1 MPIYVIQQIPV
12 QLNPRRFPV
21 FEMLKLIPMFDSHS
35 FAQKKGLHLLSH
47 PFGCWRTGAIP
58 ADSMCNPIASN
69 AAKRFANHILETVGG
84 AITSIAAGSTSHI
97 PTINDVSVCCTSRPN
112 CDASYD

>member
-1 MPIYVIQQIPV
+1 MLELIPV
-12 QLNPRRFPV
+12 
-21 FEMLKLIPMFDSHS
+21 FDSHS

-69 AAKRFANHILETVGG
+69 AAKRFANHISKTGRI
-84 AITSIAAGSTSHI
+84 AIASKTTGRASNH
-97 PTINDVSVCCTSRPN
+97 PTLIHDGFCMASRPQ
-112 CDASYD
+112 